1 MGFLG
6 GIGKA
11 FKKIGSFVGKVASGV
26 IKFAQSPL
34 GKLLIGVGLS
44 ALTGGTGGILAKVI
58 GGASKL
64 GNLGSLVS
72 GFAAKFLGPA
82 TNLLSNSGLSGLA
95 GLAQRA
101 LSSNDLL
108 GMVTSLMDARRQN
121 PQPEVDASAQNM
133 ANFNIQQMMAYQQA
147 QLFRQQEAAA

>member
-6 GIGKA
+6 GIGKV
-11 FKKIGSFVGKVASGV
+11 FKKIGSVVGKVASGV

-34 GKLLIGVGLS
+34 GKMLIGVGLS
-44 ALTGGTGGILAKVI
+44 MVTGGAGGILAKVI

-64 GNLGSLVS
+64 GNLGSVVS
-72 GFAAKFLGPA
+72 GMASRFLGPA

-101 LSSNDLL
+101 TSSGDLL
-108 GMVTSLMDARRQN
+108 GMVTNLMGARREN
-121 PQPEVDASAQNM
+121 PQPQIDRSAQDM

-147 QLFRQQEAAA
+147 QLFRQQEASA